1 MNRRIRKIIFYC
13 GFFLTV
19 IAGTGYLYFQEPE
32 LPVEGTLE
40 LPSLQTPVEVL
51 TDSNGN
57 CHFYAENNQDIYK
70 TMGYVHASRH
80 LLQMDNYLRAATGT
94 LSEAHG
100 ESTLDIDILSR
111 TIGFASNAES
121 FSRWIDPEVTGSL
134 QAYCDGIN
142 GYIDQ
147 HRFRLPREFKWRR
160 YSPTTWK
167 PADCLAVY
175 HMLAWL
181 FSDQALQK
189 IVFYKLLEVYGNAK
203 VMEGFPAIQN
213 WPPDNFPKYD
223 TRFFKTLNDYT
234 RQNTQLLDFLGITAE
249 NLEHNWVFSS
259 KHFKESGSALGGQLP
274 AFLCNYYEIQELVS
288 PNLNVAGMII
298 PGIPFILF
306 GHNSTIAW
314 NVTIRPVDNMELILS
329 PVSGDKSSYRYK
341 NQWLPFETRKEHLF
355 THSGNDSTILI
366 QSTLFGPVI
375 GHCSGDKN
383 GSGYCISLKWLGSE
397 FSDDFKR
404 LYLLNYCSSWDM
416 FIEAVGQHVI
426 PAIEVDY
433 IDTDENIGIAQH
445 ISDLAIDPF
454 AERLPTLSRVYEP
467 GFVHP
472 IKHLFHNFNPTSGV
486 VHHKH
491 IYPDSMSKSAPLQCD
506 VFHQNTLLSYNDII
520 SYQECPVNRQAEMIL
535 PLFFEIVADTDL
547 STYQQQR
554 AYDILK
560 NWNYRISAASI
571 ASTIFDTFLAQLRC
585 LVYQDEMD
593 LADAQLY
600 SQFDRLTDE
609 SFLNLLF
616 LLHQGESSWFD
627 DIRTIDIIER
637 RKSIVLNA
645 FRETLNI
652 LSETFSPNFPEW
664 MRSNTADPA
673 VLTQVTFLVNLIPQP
688 TIHIS
693 SQKIKKTLAIYRSSQ
708 IRFRQITF
716 RSGDRFSLMQNGAH
730 VLTLTPK

>member
-1 MNRRIRKIIFYC
+1 MNRRIRKILFYC
-13 GFFLTV
+13 GFFLTI

-40 LPSLQTPVEVL
+40 LPSLQSPVEVL

-57 CHFYAENNQDIYK
+57 CHFYAENDQDIYK
-70 TMGYVHASRH
+70 AMGYVHASRH

-94 LSEAHG
+94 LSKAYG

-111 TIGFASNAES
+111 IMGFAFNAES
-121 FSRWIDPEVTGSL
+121 FSRWIDPEVAGLL

-142 GYIDQ
+142 SYIDQ

-160 YSPTTWK
+160 YSPTSWK

-175 HMLAWL
+175 RMLAWL
-181 FSDQALQK
+181 LSDQALQK
-189 IVFYKLLEVYGNAK
+189 VVFYKLLEVYGNAK

-213 WPPDNFPKYD
+213 LPPDNFPKFN

-234 RQNTQLLDFLGITAE
+234 RRNTQLLDFLEITPE
-249 NLEHNWVFSS
+249 NLEHSWVFSS
-259 KHFKESGSALGGQLP
+259 KHFKKSGSALGGQLP
-274 AFLCNYYEIQELVS
+274 AFLCNYYEIHELVS
-288 PNLNVAGMII
+288 PDLNVAGMII
-298 PGIPFILF
+298 PGIPFILS

-329 PVSGDKSSYRYK
+329 PVSEDKSNYRYK
-341 NQWLPFETRKEHLF
+341 NQWLPFETSKEHLL
-355 THSGNDSTILI
+355 THNGNDSTILI

-383 GSGYCISLKWLGSE
+383 SPGYCISLKWLGSE
-397 FSDDFKR
+397 FSDDFKG
-404 LYLLNYCSSWDM
+404 LYLLNYCSSWNM
-416 FIEAVGQHVI
+416 FKEGVGQHVI
-426 PAIEVDY
+426 PAIEVDF
-433 IDTDENIGIAQH
+433 IDTDENIGTAQY

-454 AERLPTLSRVYEP
+454 AERLSTLSRIYEP
-467 GFVHP
+467 GFVYP
-472 IKHLFHNFNPTSGV
+472 IKHLFRYFNPASGMI
-486 VHHKH
+486 HHQQ
-491 IYPDSMSKSAPLQCD
+491 IYPESMSKSAPLQCD
-506 VFHQNTLLSYNDII
+506 VFRQNTLLSYNDII
-520 SYQECPVNRQAEMIL
+520 SYQEHPVNRQAELIL

-560 NWNYRISAASI
+560 SWNCRMSAASI
-571 ASTIFDTFLAQLRC
+571 ASTIFNTFLEQLRR

-593 LADAQLY
+593 LADIELY

-616 LLHQGESSWFD
+616 LFHRGESSWFD
-627 DIRTIDIIER
+627 DIRTLDIIER
-637 RKSIVLNA
+637 RKSIVLKA
-645 FRETLNI
+645 FRGTLDS
-652 LSETFSPNFPEW
+652 LSKAFSPNFPEW
-664 MRSNTADPA
+664 TRSNTAEPA
-673 VLTQVTFLVNLIPQP
+673 ALNRVTFLINLIPQP

-693 SQKIKKTLAIYRSSQ
+693 SQEIKKTSAISRSSQ
-708 IRFRQITF
+708 IHFKQIMF
-716 RSGDRFSLMQNGAH
+716 HSGDRFSLMQNGAR
-730 VLTLTPK
+730 VLTLTPN

>member
-1 MNRRIRKIIFYC
+1 MNRRIRKILFYC
-13 GFFLTV
+13 GVFLAI
-19 IAGTGYLYFQEPE
+19 IAGTGYLYFQEAE
-32 LPVEGTLE
+32 LPAEGTLE

-51 TDSNGN
+51 TDSSGN
-57 CHFYAENNQDIYK
+57 CHFYAENDQDIYK
-70 TMGYVHASRH
+70 AMGYVHASRH
-80 LLQMDNYLRAATGT
+80 LHQMDNYLRAANGT
-94 LSEAHG
+94 LSEAYG
-100 ESTLDIDILSR
+100 KSTLDIDIFSR
-111 TIGFASNAES
+111 TMGFASNAKS
-121 FSRWIDPEVTGSL
+121 FSQWVDPEVTGLL

-142 GYIDQ
+142 SYIDQ
-147 HRFRLPREFKWRR
+147 NRFRLPREFKWQR
-160 YSPTTWK
+160 YSPTPWK

-175 HMLAWL
+175 RMLAWL
-181 FSDQALQK
+181 LSDQALQK
-189 IVFYKLLEVYGNAK
+189 VVFYKLLEIYGNTK

-213 WPPDNFPKYD
+213 LPPDNFPKYN

-234 RQNTQLLDFLGITAE
+234 RRNAQLLDFLGITAE
-249 NLEHNWVFSS
+249 NLEHSWVFSS
-259 KHFKESGSALGGQLP
+259 KHFKESGPALGGQLP

-298 PGIPFILF
+298 PGIPFILS

-314 NVTIRPVDNMELILS
+314 NVTIRPVDNIELILS
-329 PVSGDKSSYRYK
+329 PVSEDKSNYRYK
-341 NQWLPFETRKEHLF
+341 NQWLPFETSNERLL
-355 THSGNDSTILI
+355 TYNGNDSTILI

-383 GSGYCISLKWLGSE
+383 GLGDCISLKWLGSE
-397 FSDDFKR
+397 FSDDFKG

-416 FIEAVGQHVI
+416 FKEAVGQHVI

-433 IDTDENIGIAQH
+433 IDTDENIGIAQY

-454 AERLPTLSRVYEP
+454 AERLSTLSRVYEP
-467 GFVHP
+467 EFVYP
-472 IKHLFHNFNPTSGV
+472 IKHLFRNLNPTSGV
-486 VHHKH
+486 IHHQH

-506 VFHQNTLLSYNDII
+506 VFRQNTLLSYNDII

-560 NWNYRISAASI
+560 NWNCRMSAASI
-571 ASTIFDTFLAQLRC
+571 ASTIFDTFLAQLRR

-609 SFLNLLF
+609 SFLNILI
-616 LLHQGESSWFD
+616 LLHQGESSWFN
-627 DIRTIDIIER
+627 DIRTLDITEH
-637 RKSIVLNA
+637 RKSIVLKA
-645 FRETLNI
+645 FRETLNL

-664 MRSNTADPA
+664 TRRNTADPTA
-673 VLTQVTFLVNLIPQP
+673 LNRVTFLINLIPQP

-693 SQKIKKTLAIYRSSQ
+693 SQKIKKTSAISRSSR
-708 IRFRQITF
+708 IAFRQITF
-716 RSGDRFSLMQNGAH
+716 HSGNRFSLMQNGAH

>member
-1 MNRRIRKIIFYC
+1 MSRRIRKILFYC
-13 GFFLTV
+13 GFFLTI
-19 IAGTGYLYFQEPE
+19 IAGTGYLYFQEAE
-32 LPVEGTLE
+32 LPVEGALE
-40 LPSLQTPVEVL
+40 LPSLQSPVEVL

-57 CHFYAENNQDIYK
+57 CHFYAENDQDIYK
-70 TMGYVHASRH
+70 ALGYVHASRH
-80 LLQMDNYLRAATGT
+80 LQQMDNYLRAADGT
-94 LSEAHG
+94 LSEAYG
-100 ESTLDIDILSR
+100 KSTIDIDIFSR
-111 TIGFASNAES
+111 TMGFASNAES
-121 FSRWIDPEVTGSL
+121 FSQWIDPEVSGLL

-142 GYIDQ
+142 SYIDQ

-160 YSPTTWK
+160 YSPAPWK

-175 HMLAWL
+175 RMLAWL
-181 FSDQALQK
+181 LSDQALRK
-189 IVFYKLLEVYGNAK
+189 VVFYKLLEVYGNTK
-203 VMEGFPAIQN
+203 VLEGFPAIQN

-234 RQNTQLLDFLGITAE
+234 RRNTQLLDFLGITAE
-249 NLEHNWVFSS
+249 NLEHSWVFSS

-288 PNLNVAGMII
+288 PNLNVAGTII

-306 GHNSTIAW
+306 GHNFTIAW

-329 PVSGDKSSYRYK
+329 SVSEDKSSYRYK

-355 THSGNDSTILI
+355 THSENDSAILI

-383 GSGYCISLKWLGSE
+383 GSRYCISIKWLGSK
-397 FSDDFKR
+397 FSDDFKG
-404 LYLLNYCSSWDM
+404 LHLLNYCSSWNM
-416 FIEAVGQHVI
+416 FKEAVGQHVI

-433 IDTDENIGIAQH
+433 IDTDENIGIAQY
-445 ISDLAIDPF
+445 IADLAIDPF
-454 AERLPTLSRVYEP
+454 AERLSTLSRVYEP

-472 IKHLFHNFNPTSGV
+472 IKHLFRNFNPTSGMI
-486 VHHKH
+486 HHQH
-491 IYPDSMSKSAPLQCD
+491 SYPDSMSKSGLLQCD
-506 VFHQNTLLSYNDII
+506 FFRQDTFLSYNDII
-520 SYQECPVNRQAEMIL
+520 SHQECPVNRQAEMIL
-535 PLFFEIVADTDL
+535 PLFFEIVVDTDL
-547 STYQQQR
+547 NTYQQQR

-560 NWNYRISAASI
+560 NWNCRMSSASI
-571 ASTIFDTFLAQLRC
+571 ASTIFDTFLAQLRR

-593 LADAQLY
+593 LADIQLY

-609 SFLNLLF
+609 SSLNILF

-627 DIRTIDIIER
+627 DIRTLDIIER
-637 RKSIVLNA
+637 RKSIVLKA
-645 FRETLNI
+645 FREALNI

-664 MRSNTADPA
+664 TRSNTADPVA
-673 VLTQVTFLVNLIPQP
+673 LNRVSFLVNLIPQP

-693 SQKIKKTLAIYRSSQ
+693 SQEIKKKTAISRSSQ
-708 IRFRQITF
+708 IYFKQIMF
-716 RSGDRFSLMQNGAH
+716 HSGDRFSLMQNGAH